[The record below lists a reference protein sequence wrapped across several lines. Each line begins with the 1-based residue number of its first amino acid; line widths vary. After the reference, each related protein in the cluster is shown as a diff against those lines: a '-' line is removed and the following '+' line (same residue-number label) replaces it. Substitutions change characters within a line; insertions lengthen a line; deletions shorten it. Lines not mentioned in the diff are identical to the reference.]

1 MCPANVV
8 TRRVGGGETA
18 PITTKGSQMDLKIYH
33 DRIINTVN
41 SIISNERDRASDAG
55 EDREAIGNLIE
66 QIGVNKK
73 AMSFAKALHKMK
85 PDKREDTLRSFDALR
100 IEFEKNW
107 GGQKTADMF
116 EDKPEDNAP
125 EVEPEEAPVLKRAS
139 YEPDGSMDPEIAGEA
154 DDFEKALA
162 EVGVQ

>member
-1 MCPANVV
+1 
-8 TRRVGGGETA
+8 
-18 PITTKGSQMDLKIYH
+18 MDLKIYH

-55 EDREAIGNLIE
+55 EDREAIGTLIE

-73 AMSFAKALHKMK
+73 AMSFVKSLHKME

-100 IEFEKNW
+100 GEFEKNW

-116 EDKPEDNAP
+116 EK
-125 EVEPEEAPVLKRAS
+125 EPEAVDPAPLGKPS
-139 YEPDGSMDPEIAGEA
+139 YEPDEAFAEVGIGPESDDETVPFADDEIAEESA
-154 DDFEKALA
+154 AFEDHLA
-162 EVGVQ
+162 EVQEAAE

>member
-1 MCPANVV
+1 
-8 TRRVGGGETA
+8 
-18 PITTKGSQMDLKIYH
+18 MDLKIYH

-73 AMSFAKALHKMK
+73 AMSFVKALHKLE
-85 PDKREDTLRSFDALR
+85 PEKREDTLRSFDALR
-100 IEFEKNW
+100 AEFEKNW

-116 EDKPEDNAP
+116 EKEPEPVTPAPLGKPSYDPDADFDEVGIGAAPTEADEVIGFADDEIAQEAADFEDN
-125 EVEPEEAPVLKRAS
+125 
-139 YEPDGSMDPEIAGEA
+139 
-154 DDFEKALA
+154 LA
-162 EVGVQ
+162 EVAAQ

>member
-1 MCPANVV
+1 
-8 TRRVGGGETA
+8 
-18 PITTKGSQMDLKIYH
+18 MDLRIYH

-55 EDREAIGNLIE
+55 DDREKIGNLIE

-73 AMSFAKALHKMK
+73 AMSFVKALHKMEA
-85 PDKREDTLRSFDALR
+85 DKRDDVLRSFDALR

-116 EDKPEDNAP
+116 EKEPEP
-125 EVEPEEAPVLKRAS
+125 VEPAPMGKPS
-139 YEPDGSMDPEIAGEA
+139 YDPEPD
-154 DDFEKALA
+154 FA
-162 EVGVQ
+162 EVGVGPQLEPAADDETVTFTDDEIAQEAEAFEDHLAEVEGAA

>member
-1 MCPANVV
+1 
-8 TRRVGGGETA
+8 
-18 PITTKGSQMDLKIYH
+18 MDLKIYH

-41 SIISNERDRASDAG
+41 RIISNERDRSSDAG
-55 EDREAIGNLIE
+55 EDRESIGSLIE

-73 AMSFAKALHKMK
+73 AMSMVKALHKME

-116 EDKPEDNAP
+116 DETEAEEPLEPVEAEILSRPTYGDDGHLDDDEHGYRQGLKDDDLADETVAFEDH
-125 EVEPEEAPVLKRAS
+125 
-139 YEPDGSMDPEIAGEA
+139 
-154 DDFEKALA
+154 LA
-162 EVGVQ
+162 EVAAQ

>member
-1 MCPANVV
+1 
-8 TRRVGGGETA
+8 
-18 PITTKGSQMDLKIYH
+18 MDLKIYH

-73 AMSFAKALHKMK
+73 AMSFVKALHKLE
-85 PDKREDTLRSFDALR
+85 PEKREDTLRSFDALR
-100 IEFEKNW
+100 AEFEKNW

-116 EDKPEDNAP
+116 EK
-125 EVEPEEAPVLKRAS
+125 EPEPVTPAPLGKPS
-139 YEPDGSMDPEIAGEA
+139 YDPDADFSEVGVVKGDPEIEEETIA
-154 DDFEKALA
+154 FEGHLA
-162 EVGVQ
+162 EVAAQ